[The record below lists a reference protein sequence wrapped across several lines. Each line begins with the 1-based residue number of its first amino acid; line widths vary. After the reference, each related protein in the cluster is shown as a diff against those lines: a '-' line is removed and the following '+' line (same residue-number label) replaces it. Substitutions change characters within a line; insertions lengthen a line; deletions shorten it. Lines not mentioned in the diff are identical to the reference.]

1 MFPGASPDEKF
12 RRSRVVSDRFFGQ
25 SHLMRQEVKLL
36 NRAAVIS
43 HFLTTVFC
51 RNLRNRS
58 QFRSLQRSRFQNSAV
73 SAIESPTLI
82 SVVYLFQCSKSI
94 PIFQCQD
101 ELCHQE
107 IKYKTKRNFCKKAIC
122 QIFFRSFSHILDETE
137 QHQA

>member
-1 MFPGASPDEKF
+1 MFPGVSPGDIFKG
-12 RRSRVVSDRFFGQ
+12 SKVGSDRFLGQ
-25 SHLMRQEVKLL
+25 SRLMRQEVKLL
-36 NRAAVIS
+36 NRAAVIW
-43 HFLTTVFC
+43 HFLKKY
-51 RNLRNRS
+51 RI
-58 QFRSLQRSRFQNSAV
+58 QPQRSRFQNSAV
-73 SAIESPTLI
+73 SPMKSPTLI

-122 QIFFRSFSHILDETE
+122 QIFFRSFSHISDKTE